1 MITTLL
7 LAAQLSTPVAAC
19 PAQAEVL
26 VAAAEKVQ
34 ARYVDPS
41 QAALIAADLR
51 KWAQDGRYAASC
63 EDAARFLQRLNQ
75 DLDAHDGHFHVER
88 TADAAKA
95 DDWLMQWRAAA
106 APTNAGIREV
116 RVFEGNIGYLRLATF
131 HAWDLAGAKL
141 AHAWG
146 LLKDTQGLILDLRQN
161 GGGDADTPNR
171 IVRSFLGDRV
181 VAVQDIERR
190 SGRTV
195 DALPAA
201 SLPPYTG
208 PVAIL
213 VDRRTAS
220 AAEFVAYSLQ
230 AEKRAVVVGARSAGA
245 AHLMGEPIA
254 IGQGMQITIP
264 DGRPVN
270 RRTGGNWERQ
280 GVVPEVP
287 GGDDPL
293 FLAREYLRREAAPP
307 ATEK

>member
-1 MITTLL
+1 MLTTLL
-7 LAAQLSTPVAAC
+7 LAAQLSAPVAAC
-19 PAQAEVL
+19 PDQAKVL
-26 VAAAEKVQ
+26 VAAAEQVQ
-34 ARYVDPS
+34 ARYVDAD
-41 QAALIAADLR
+41 QAALIASDLR
-51 KWAQDGRYAASC
+51 QWARAGRYAAHC
-63 EDAARFLQRLNQ
+63 QDPARFLQRLNQ
-75 DLDAHDGHFHVER
+75 DLDAHDGHFHVEL
-88 TADAAKA
+88 TADAADA

-116 RVFEGNIGYLRLATF
+116 RVFEGNIGYLRLSTF
-131 HAWDLAGAKL
+131 HSWDLAGAKL
-141 AHAWG
+141 VHAWG

-171 IVRSFLGDRV
+171 IVRSFLGDGV

-190 SGRTV
+190 SGTTV

-201 SLPPYTG
+201 SLPSYAG

-230 AEKRAVVVGARSAGA
+230 AEKRAVLIGARTAGA
-245 AHLMGEPIA
+245 AHLMGEPVSL
-254 IGQGMQITIP
+254 GQGVQITIP

-270 RRTGGNWERQ
+270 RRTRGNWERQ
-280 GVVPEVP
+280 GVAPDVP

-293 FLAREYLRREAAPP
+293 FLAREHLRRAAAAP
-307 ATEK
+307 AAER

>member
-7 LAAQLSTPVAAC
+7 LATQLSASAAGCPV
-19 PAQAEVL
+19 QAEVL
-26 VAAAEKVQ
+26 AAAADQVQ
-34 ARYVDPS
+34 SRYVDAS

-63 EDAARFLQRLNQ
+63 QDPSRFLQRLNQ
-75 DLDAHDGHFHVER
+75 DLDAYDGHFHVELS
-88 TADAAKA
+88 ADAASS
-95 DDWLMQWRAAA
+95 DDWLMQWRNAAG
-106 APTNAGIREV
+106 PSNAGIREV
-116 RVFEGNIGYLRLATF
+116 RVFEGNIGYLRLSTF
-131 HAWDLAGAKL
+131 YSWDLAGAKL

-146 LLKDTQGLILDLRQN
+146 LLKDTKGLILDLRQN

-171 IVRSFLGDRV
+171 IVRSFLGRDV
-181 VAVQDIERR
+181 AAVQHIERR
-190 SGRTV
+190 SGNTV
-195 DALPAA
+195 DPLPPA
-201 SLPPYTG
+201 SLPAYAG

-230 AEKRAVVVGARSAGA
+230 AETRAMVFGARSAGA
-245 AHLMGEPIA
+245 AHLMGEPVM

-270 RRTGGNWERQ
+270 HRTGGNWERQ
-280 GVVPEVP
+280 GVVPDVP

-293 FLAREYLRREAAPP
+293 FLAREYLHRQATPAA
-307 ATEK
+307 AKH

>member
-7 LAAQLSTPVAAC
+7 LAAQLASPVAAC
-19 PAQAEVL
+19 PTQTAVL

-51 KWAQDGRYAASC
+51 EWAQDGRYAASC
-63 EDAARFLQRLNQ
+63 QDTARFLQRLNQ
-75 DLDAHDGHFHVER
+75 DLDAHDGHFHVEL
-88 TADAAKA
+88 TADAANA

-106 APTNAGIREV
+106 GPTNAGVREV

-131 HAWDLAGAKL
+131 HSWDLAGAKL

-171 IVRSFLGDRV
+171 IVRSFLGDDV

-190 SGRTV
+190 SGSTV

-201 SLPPYTG
+201 SLPPYAG

-230 AEKRAVVVGARSAGA
+230 AEKRALVFGARSAGA
-245 AHLMGEPIA
+245 AHLMGEPLA

-270 RRTGGNWERQ
+270 RRSRGNWERQ
-280 GVVPEVP
+280 GVVPDVP
-287 GGDDPL
+287 GGDDPV
-293 FLAREYLRREAAPP
+293 FLAREHLRRVTTPP
-307 ATEK
+307 AAKD